1 MNRLPLTTFAAA
13 LLTVLLLPGH
23 LSAHDVPSDV
33 RIQMFVKPEGRTLR
47 LIVRLPLTSIND
59 IPWPERQ
66 PGVLDLSRADT
77 ALRQATSTAIV
88 DYIEVYE
95 GGRKLDP
102 PRVAA
107 VRASIPADRSFDAY
121 DQALAHITAPPR
133 PDETDVF
140 VAQGLLDAILEY
152 PIESDRSDF
161 SVHPNVQ
168 QLGVQVLTVL
178 RFQPPDRP
186 ERSFLLHNDPGRI
199 RLDPGWW
206 QTVSFFVSEGF
217 FHILDGLDHLLFLL
231 CLVVPF
237 RRFRSLF
244 PIVTAFTFAHSITLI
259 ASAYDMAPDALWFPP
274 LVETLTAATIV
285 YLAVENIVSP
295 ALRHRWAIAFAF
307 GLAHG
312 FGFSLAVRDTLHFAG
327 SHVVT
332 SLLSFNAGV
341 EIGQVV
347 VLLLFIPF
355 LDLLFRVGIAERIGT
370 IVLSAI
376 VAHTGW
382 HWMLERSSQLI
393 RYRFE
398 WPVFDA
404 AFFALF
410 LQWMMIAVALAG
422 LAWLVFGVF
431 GLRMEPAKS
440 DAMPP
445 ASDAHV

>member
-1 MNRLPLTTFAAA
+1 MKHPLMTTLAVALLGVVLLPLYI
-13 LLTVLLLPGH
+13 
-23 LSAHDVPSDV
+23 SAHDVPSDV
-33 RIQMFVKPEGRTLR
+33 RIQMFVKPEGQTLR
-47 LIVRLPLTSIND
+47 LLVRVPLASIND
-59 IPWPERQ
+59 IPWPELR

-77 ALRQATSTAIV
+77 ALRQATSTALV
-88 DYIEVYE
+88 DFIEVYE
-95 GGRKLDP
+95 GGLKLE
-102 PRVAA
+102 PRVVA
-107 VRASIPADRSFDAY
+107 VRASIPADRSFEAY

-133 PDETDVF
+133 PYETDVF

-178 RFQPPDRP
+178 RFLPPDRP
-186 ERSFLLHNDPGRI
+186 ERAFILHNDPGRI
-199 RLDPGWW
+199 RLDPSWW
-206 QTVSFFVSEGF
+206 RAVAIFVAEGF
-217 FHILDGLDHLLFLL
+217 FHILDGIDHLLFLL
-231 CLVVPF
+231 CLAIPF
-237 RRFRSLF
+237 RQFRLLF
-244 PIVTAFTFAHSITLI
+244 PIVTAFTIAHSITLI
-259 ASAYDMAPDALWFPP
+259 ASVYGMAPDALWLPP
-274 LVETLTAATIV
+274 LVDTLIAASIV
-285 YLAVENIVSP
+285 YMALENIVSP
-295 ALRHRWAIAFAF
+295 GLRRRWAIAFAF
-307 GLAHG
+307 GLVHG
-312 FGFSLAVRDTLHFAG
+312 FGFSFAMRDTLQFAG
-327 SHVVT
+327 SYLVT

-347 VLLLFIPF
+347 VLLLLIPS
-355 LDLLFRVGIAERIGT
+355 LQLLFRFGVAERIGT
-370 IVLSAI
+370 IVMSAI

-382 HWMLERSSQLI
+382 HWMLERGSQLI
-393 RYRFE
+393 LYRFE

-431 GLRMEPAKS
+431 GLRTESASS

>member
-1 MNRLPLTTFAAA
+1 MKRPLITTLAVA
-13 LLTVLLLPGH
+13 LLAVVLLPQYI
-23 LSAHDVPSDV
+23 SAHDVPSDV
-33 RIQMFVKPEGRTLR
+33 RIQIFVKPEGQTLR
-47 LIVRLPLTSIND
+47 LLVRLPLASIND
-59 IPWPERQ
+59 ISWPELQ
-66 PGVLDLSRADT
+66 PGVLDLSRAET

-88 DYIEVYE
+88 DFIEVYE
-95 GGRKLDP
+95 AGRKLE

-133 PDETDVF
+133 PYETDVF

-178 RFQPPDRP
+178 HFLPPDRP
-186 ERSFLLHNDPGRI
+186 ERTFILHNDPGRI

-206 QTVSFFVSEGF
+206 QAVGIFIAEGF
-217 FHILDGLDHLLFLL
+217 FHILDGIDHLLFLL
-231 CLVVPF
+231 CLAIPF
-237 RRFRSLF
+237 RRFRLLF
-244 PIVTAFTFAHSITLI
+244 PIVTAFTIAHSITLI
-259 ASAYDMAPDALWFPP
+259 ASAYGMAPDTLWFPP
-274 LVETLTAATIV
+274 LVETLIAASIV
-285 YLAVENIVSP
+285 YMAFENIVSP
-295 ALRHRWAIAFAF
+295 ALRRRWAITFAF
-307 GLAHG
+307 GLVHG
-312 FGFSLAVRDTLHFAG
+312 LGFSFAMRDTLQLAG

-332 SLLSFNAGV
+332 SLLSFNVGV

-347 VLLLFIPF
+347 VLLLLIPS
-355 LDLLFRVGIAERIGT
+355 LELLFRFGVAERIGT
-370 IVLSAI
+370 LVLSAV
-376 VAHTGW
+376 VAHTAW
-382 HWMLERSSQLI
+382 HWMIERGSQLI

-431 GLRMEPAKS
+431 GLRTVPGKR

>member
-1 MNRLPLTTFAAA
+1 MIRLSTTTFAAA
-13 LLTVLLLPGH
+13 VLAVVLVPISIG
-23 LSAHDVPSDV
+23 AHDVPSDV
-33 RIQMFVKPEGRTLR
+33 RIQMFVKPEGRTLH
-47 LIVRLPLTSIND
+47 LLVRVPLASIND
-59 IPWPERQ
+59 ISWPELQ
-66 PGVLDLSRADT
+66 PGVLDLSRAET

-88 DYIEVYE
+88 DFVDAYE
-95 GGRKLDP
+95 NGRKLE
-102 PRVAA
+102 PRVVA

-133 PDETDVF
+133 PEETDVF

-161 SVHPNVQ
+161 SVRPDVQ

-178 RFQPPDRP
+178 RFLPPGGA
-186 ERSFLLHNDPGRI
+186 ERVFMLHNDPGAV
-199 RLDPGWW
+199 RLDPSWW
-206 QTVSFFVSEGF
+206 HAVTIFVVEGF
-217 FHILDGLDHLLFLL
+217 FHILDGIDHLLFLL
-231 CLVVPF
+231 CLAIPF

-244 PIVTAFTFAHSITLI
+244 PIVTTFTIANSITLI
-259 ASAYDMAPDALWFPP
+259 ASTYGMAPDALWFPP
-274 LVETLTAATIV
+274 LVEMLIAVTIV
-285 YLAVENIVSP
+285 FMALENVVSP
-295 ALRHRWAIAFAF
+295 ALRRRWAIAFAF
-307 GLAHG
+307 GLVHG
-312 FGFSLAVRDTLHFAG
+312 FGFSFAMRDTLQLAG
-327 SHVVT
+327 SHLVP
-332 SLLSFNAGV
+332 SLLSFNVGV

-347 VLLLFIPF
+347 VLLLLIPS
-355 LDLLFRVGIAERIGT
+355 LELLFRFGVAERTGT

-376 VAHTGW
+376 AGHTGW
-382 HWMLERSSQLI
+382 HWILERGSQLV

-431 GLRMEPAKS
+431 GLRPVSAKS

-445 ASDAHV
+445 ASDAQV